1 MREIKFRVWSE
12 SEQRYVYGLS
22 RYLFGSDDNEKCTLY
37 IPQDFKAIFEQYA
50 GLKDKNGKE
59 IYEGDVIGYYS
70 ERGVLIGKDE
80 VIWMDNC
87 LCFGIRAIE
96 RGGPCNGLIEPISD
110 DGADYISAE
119 CEIIDNIHE
128 NAELLG

>member
-59 IYEGDVIGYYS
+59 IYEGDIVKGGMLY
-70 ERGVLIGKDE
+70 GKDE
-80 VIWMDNC
+80 HIVQYGSYGCYGFYPFAVSDFDGDPMIRDVDVEVI
-87 LCFGIRAIE
+87 G
-96 RGGPCNGLIEPISD
+96 
-110 DGADYISAE
+110 
-119 CEIIDNIHE
+119 NIHE
-128 NAELLG
+128 TPNY

>member
-12 SEQRYVYGLS
+12 SEQRYIYGLS

-59 IYEGDVIGYYS
+59 IYEGDILKFEDSIFEVGWFSKGARFGFCPIKNCNIGMGFSLNRTEVIG
-70 ERGVLIGKDE
+70 
-80 VIWMDNC
+80 
-87 LCFGIRAIE
+87 
-96 RGGPCNGLIEPISD
+96 
-110 DGADYISAE
+110 
-119 CEIIDNIHE
+119 NIHE
-128 NAELLG
+128 NAELLKKEK

>member
-12 SEQRYVYGLS
+12 SEQMYVYGLS

-59 IYEGDVIGYYS
+59 IYEGDIVQTNSHDRSNFNAGAVVMQQQMYLVINTPTYRDPRLSYSAPLGYYCDTELEVIG
-70 ERGVLIGKDE
+70 
-80 VIWMDNC
+80 
-87 LCFGIRAIE
+87 
-96 RGGPCNGLIEPISD
+96 
-110 DGADYISAE
+110 
-119 CEIIDNIHE
+119 NIHK
-128 NAELLG
+128 NPELLKKK